1 MSANYRFPGLNAYSK
16 KDASLFKGRDEDS
29 QNLFNRLLL
38 NKTTVF
44 HADSGIGKSSLIQA
58 GLLPIIDKYNDE
70 VSCEIIPIEIK
81 LTEIITD
88 QSNNLLTDF
97 VFNKVYEEVLS
108 LKKNLFT
115 LIPDDIT
122 SLWVLNKRCEKQN
135 KYLVLIFD
143 QFENIQI
150 FTKKQI
156 EALKKELFYLLGSKI
171 PAEIYL
177 MVEDN
182 LNVKI
187 NSDIPVQEEY
197 NFLSVPNR
205 AKCLFVVREDKL
217 GVMTQFSDLFPDIL
231 KNDFA
236 IEPLSLEDAF
246 NAIYEPAT
254 IEGNYYSKPFH
265 FKNDSILKGLIEK
278 IADYDT
284 HLVDP
289 IQLQIIARDIE
300 RNIVIGKGKTVIEE
314 NDIPEV
320 SDIIWKFYNDC
331 WDIVSYNIGLKDSE
345 VFDVK
350 QTIVPQ
356 LISTGRRDLVITTKI
371 PEGNPSKAI
380 FILKKEGLI
389 REVISEGNA
398 FYQLTHD
405 RLVDPV
411 KNDILRIEERARVAD
426 EVRKVNEKA
435 ERMNNRLDRTLKKL
449 MRFRVAFAILIL
461 MIIVGCFYI
470 PHYFSKP
477 KDSAIVSI
485 INSLSSVDD
494 KTAYYLRFLENKDF
508 KNAIIFY
515 CLSSGS
521 YNDKEVRKRYN
532 SKVVQDTLKAGLR
545 ADSLFEIGQYK
556 KAVHNYTLVKR
567 FMERRKGNTS
577 RINGILNNYYASLIA
592 FYAWEKA
599 RQGFGNIE
607 TTEKIGLEGK
617 GISILPDEVKSLKYL
632 QNVQLKD
639 NNFETIP
646 PNILNIKTI
655 NMINLQNN
663 KISKIPKDISK
674 LTNLEALYLNQNS
687 ISSIPIELCNV
698 KSLKYLTLNN
708 NQILNIPDEIKK
720 LKNLEILSLS
730 GNHLYDFPIITLEL
744 ESLTKLYLN
753 NCTITML
760 PDIGVLKEKFSK
772 SILERIDF
780 TNNSQKL
787 EGEFYNKNGQRI
799 IINQ

>member
-1 MSANYRFPGLNAYSK
+1 MSTNYRFPGLNAYSK

-81 LTEIITD
+81 LTEIIND
-88 QSNNLLTDF
+88 QSNNLLVDF
-97 VFNKVYEEVLS
+97 VFNKIYEEVPS

-150 FTKKQI
+150 FSKKQI
-156 EALKKELFYLLGSKI
+156 ETFKKELFYLLGSKI
-171 PAEIYL
+171 PSEIYL
-177 MVEDN
+177 IVEDN

-187 NSDIPVQEEY
+187 NADIPVQEEY

-246 NAIYEPAT
+246 NAIYEPAI
-254 IEGNYYSKPFH
+254 IEGDYYSKPFH
-265 FKNDSILKGLIEK
+265 FKNDNILKGLIEK

-350 QTIVPQ
+350 QIIVPQ

-371 PEGNPSKAI
+371 PEGHPTKAI
-380 FILKKEGLI
+380 LILKKEGLI
-389 REVISEGNA
+389 REVISDGNT

-435 ERMNNRLDRTLKKL
+435 EKASSNLKRNMRKL
-449 MRFRVAFAILIL
+449 WRFRVAFAILIIGL
-461 MIIVGCFYI
+461 IILWIIYAPRFK
-470 PHYFSKP
+470 S

-485 INSLSSVDD
+485 INSLASVDQKD
-494 KTAYYLRFLENKDF
+494 DYYMQFLENKDF

-515 CLSSGS
+515 CLTGT
-521 YNDKEVRKRYN
+521 YTDKDVRGKYD
-532 SKVVQDTLKAGLR
+532 SKTVQDTLMAGLR
-545 ADSLFEIGQYK
+545 GDSLFAVGEYE
-556 KAVHNYTLVKR
+556 KAMKNY
-567 FMERRKGNTS
+567 ERVVLYINKHKGNPS
-577 RINGILNNYYASLIA
+577 KIYSIKSSYYASILA
-592 FYAWEKA
+592 FDEWKKA
-599 RQGFGNIE
+599 RQDSTGVI
-607 TTEKIGLEGK
+607 TSRRIGLEDK
-617 GISILPDEVKSLKYL
+617 GINILPDEVKTLKYL
-632 QNVQLKD
+632 ENVQLKD

-663 KISKIPKDISK
+663 KISKISKDISK

-687 ISSIPIELCNV
+687 ISSIPVELCNV
-698 KSLKYLTLNN
+698 ESLRFLTLNN
-708 NQILNIPDEIKK
+708 NKILIIPDEIKK
-720 LKNLEILSLS
+720 LKKLESLSLS
-730 GNHLYDFPIITLEL
+730 GNPLYNFPLATLEL
-744 ESLTKLYLN
+744 KSLKKLYLN
-753 NCTITML
+753 NSTITEL
-760 PDIGVLKEKFSK
+760 PTLDILKEKFST
-772 SILERIDF
+772 SALEKIDF
-780 TNNSQKL
+780 KNNPVKL
-787 EGEFYNKNGQRI
+787 EGEFYNKNEKRI